1 MAVSHNVTLD
11 YHLLK
16 CTPVKGAGLSAST
29 NPAIKLK
36 CLQYGFWIV
45 GKNSTLSFILI
56 EK

>member
-1 MAVSHNVTLD
+1 MPVSHNVTLD

-45 GKNSTLSFILI
+45 EKNSTLSFILI